1 MKREDIKKFFPDAT
15 EEQLKGLLDINTAD
29 IGKAKGELEAVKADL
44 EKANGTLKEYETTIA
59 DMKKSAEGN
68 EDFKK
73 KFEELE
79 QRIADEKAE
88 AEKKAKEEA
97 EEAEYSNRF
106 KTVVGEQKWRDA
118 LTEKAVYAEFKTAL
132 QDETNKG
139 KGDKDILAAL
149 TQDKEYFA
157 KDPARVPAFSRGTGF
172 AGGEVDDAAER
183 QWAYPPRRTKE
194 NRKENETWRT
204 ALHFSKNTLTCW
216 TRSIRM
222 RPLPLRWTAI

>member
-29 IGKAKGELEAVKADL
+29 IGRAKGELETVKADL

-59 DMKKSAEGN
+59 DLKKSAECN

-106 KTVVGEQKWRDA
+106 KTVVGEQKWRDE

-132 QDETNKG
+132 QDEANKG

-172 AGGEVDDAAER
+172 AGGEVDDAAVR
-183 QWAYPPRRTKE
+183 AAMGLSPK
-194 NRKENETWRT
+194 KD
-204 ALHFSKNTLTCW
+204 
-216 TRSIRM
+216 
-222 RPLPLRWTAI
+222 

>member
-1 MKREDIKKFFPDAT
+1 MKREDIKKIFPDAT

-59 DMKKSAEGN
+59 DLKKSAEGN

-73 KFEELE
+73 KFEDLE
-79 QRIADEKAE
+79 QRIAVEKAE

-106 KTVVGEQKWRDA
+106 KTVVGEQKWRDE

-172 AGGEVDDAAER
+172 AGGEVDDAAVR
-183 QWAYPPRRTKE
+183 AAMGLSPK
-194 NRKENETWRT
+194 KD
-204 ALHFSKNTLTCW
+204 
-216 TRSIRM
+216 
-222 RPLPLRWTAI
+222 

>member
-1 MKREDIKKFFPDAT
+1 MKREDIKKIFPDAT

-29 IGKAKGELEAVKADL
+29 IGKAKGDLETVKADL

-73 KFEELE
+73 KFEDLE

-132 QDETNKG
+132 QDEANKG

-172 AGGEVDDAAER
+172 AGGEVDDAAVR
-183 QWAYPPRRTKE
+183 AAMGLSPK
-194 NRKENETWRT
+194 KD
-204 ALHFSKNTLTCW
+204 
-216 TRSIRM
+216 
-222 RPLPLRWTAI
+222 

>member
-1 MKREDIKKFFPDAT
+1 MKREDIKKIFPDAT

-29 IGKAKGELEAVKADL
+29 IGKAKGGLEAVKVDL

-132 QDETNKG
+132 QDEANKG

-172 AGGEVDDAAER
+172 AGGGVDDAAVR
-183 QWAYPPRRTKE
+183 AAMGLSPK
-194 NRKENETWRT
+194 KD
-204 ALHFSKNTLTCW
+204 
-216 TRSIRM
+216 
-222 RPLPLRWTAI
+222 

>member
-1 MKREDIKKFFPDAT
+1 MKREDIKKIFPDAT

-29 IGKAKGELEAVKADL
+29 SGKAKGELEAVKADL

-172 AGGEVDDAAER
+172 AGGEVDDAAVR
-183 QWAYPPRRTKE
+183 AAMGLSPK
-194 NRKENETWRT
+194 KD
-204 ALHFSKNTLTCW
+204 
-216 TRSIRM
+216 
-222 RPLPLRWTAI
+222 

>member
-1 MKREDIKKFFPDAT
+1 MKREDIKKIFPDAT

-73 KFEELE
+73 KFEDLE
-79 QRIADEKAE
+79 QRIAVEKAE

-106 KTVVGEQKWRDA
+106 KTVVGEQKWRDE

-172 AGGEVDDAAER
+172 AGGEVDDAAVR
-183 QWAYPPRRTKE
+183 AAMGLSPK
-194 NRKENETWRT
+194 KD
-204 ALHFSKNTLTCW
+204 
-216 TRSIRM
+216 
-222 RPLPLRWTAI
+222 

>member
-29 IGKAKGELEAVKADL
+29 IGKAKGELETVKADL

-73 KFEELE
+73 KFEDLE

-88 AEKKAKEEA
+88 AEKKAKAEA

-106 KTVVGEQKWRDA
+106 KTVVGEQKWRDE

-132 QDETNKG
+132 QDEANKG

-172 AGGEVDDAAER
+172 AGGDTNGANPFNFHFAGVRAKE
-183 QWAYPPRRTKE
+183 TK
-194 NRKENETWRT
+194 
-204 ALHFSKNTLTCW
+204 
-216 TRSIRM
+216 
-222 RPLPLRWTAI
+222 

>member
-1 MKREDIKKFFPDAT
+1 MKREDIKKIFPDAT

-132 QDETNKG
+132 QDEANKG
-139 KGDKDILAAL
+139 KGDKDVLAAL

-172 AGGEVDDAAER
+172 AGGEVDDAAVR
-183 QWAYPPRRTKE
+183 AAMGLSPK
-194 NRKENETWRT
+194 KD
-204 ALHFSKNTLTCW
+204 
-216 TRSIRM
+216 
-222 RPLPLRWTAI
+222 

>member
-1 MKREDIKKFFPDAT
+1 MKREDIKKIFPDAT

-59 DMKKSAEGN
+59 DLKKSAEGN

-73 KFEELE
+73 KFEDLE

-132 QDETNKG
+132 QDEANKG

-172 AGGEVDDAAER
+172 AGGGVDDAAVR
-183 QWAYPPRRTKE
+183 AAMGLSPK
-194 NRKENETWRT
+194 KD
-204 ALHFSKNTLTCW
+204 
-216 TRSIRM
+216 
-222 RPLPLRWTAI
+222 

>member
-1 MKREDIKKFFPDAT
+1 MKREDIKKIFPDAT

-29 IGKAKGELEAVKADL
+29 IGKAKGEFEAVKTEL
-44 EKANGTLKEYETTIA
+44 EKANGTLREYETTIA

-73 KFEELE
+73 KFEDLE

-88 AEKKAKEEA
+88 AERKAKEEA

-132 QDETNKG
+132 QDEANKG

-172 AGGEVDDAAER
+172 AGGGVDDAAVR
-183 QWAYPPRRTKE
+183 AAMGLSPK
-194 NRKENETWRT
+194 KD
-204 ALHFSKNTLTCW
+204 
-216 TRSIRM
+216 
-222 RPLPLRWTAI
+222 

>member
-29 IGKAKGELEAVKADL
+29 IGKAKGDLETVRAEL

-106 KTVVGEQKWRDA
+106 KTVVGEQKWRDE

-132 QDETNKG
+132 QDEVNKG
-139 KGDKDILAAL
+139 KGDKDILETL
-149 TQDKEYFA
+149 T
-157 KDPARVPAFSRGTGF
+157 KDRNYWENPNQPANMAGMGTNVNTNGANPFNFHF
-172 AGGEVDDAAER
+172 AGVRAKE
-183 QWAYPPRRTKE
+183 TK
-194 NRKENETWRT
+194 
-204 ALHFSKNTLTCW
+204 
-216 TRSIRM
+216 
-222 RPLPLRWTAI
+222 

>member
-1 MKREDIKKFFPDAT
+1 MKREDIKKIFPDAT

-44 EKANGTLKEYETTIA
+44 EKANGTLREYETTIA

-73 KFEELE
+73 KFEDLE

-97 EEAEYSNRF
+97 EEAEYANRF

-132 QDETNKG
+132 QDEANKG

-172 AGGEVDDAAER
+172 AGGEVDDAAVR
-183 QWAYPPRRTKE
+183 AAMGLSPK
-194 NRKENETWRT
+194 KD
-204 ALHFSKNTLTCW
+204 
-216 TRSIRM
+216 
-222 RPLPLRWTAI
+222 

>member
-1 MKREDIKKFFPDAT
+1 MKREDIKKIFPDAT

-29 IGKAKGELEAVKADL
+29 IGKAKGELETVRADL

-59 DMKKSAEGN
+59 DLKKSAEGN

-73 KFEELE
+73 KFENLE

-132 QDETNKG
+132 QDEANKG

-172 AGGEVDDAAER
+172 AGGEVDDAAVR
-183 QWAYPPRRTKE
+183 AAMGLSPK
-194 NRKENETWRT
+194 KD
-204 ALHFSKNTLTCW
+204 
-216 TRSIRM
+216 
-222 RPLPLRWTAI
+222 

>member
-1 MKREDIKKFFPDAT
+1 MKREDIKKIFPDAT

-44 EKANGTLKEYETTIA
+44 EKANGTLREYETTIA

-88 AEKKAKEEA
+88 AEKKAKAEA

-132 QDETNKG
+132 QDEANKG
-139 KGDKDILAAL
+139 KGDKDILETL
-149 TQDKEYFA
+149 T
-157 KDPARVPAFSRGTGF
+157 KDRNYWENPNQPANMAGMGTNVNTNGANPFNFHF
-172 AGGEVDDAAER
+172 AGVRAKE
-183 QWAYPPRRTKE
+183 TK
-194 NRKENETWRT
+194 
-204 ALHFSKNTLTCW
+204 
-216 TRSIRM
+216 
-222 RPLPLRWTAI
+222 

>member
-29 IGKAKGELEAVKADL
+29 IGKAKGEFEAVKTDL

-59 DMKKSAEGN
+59 DLKKSAEGN

-73 KFEELE
+73 KFEDLE
-79 QRIADEKAE
+79 QRIADEKTE

-106 KTVVGEQKWRDA
+106 KTVVGEQKWRDE

-132 QDETNKG
+132 QDEANKG

-172 AGGEVDDAAER
+172 EGGGWMMRQSER
-183 QWAYPPRRTKE
+183 QWAYPRRRTKKIE
-194 NRKENETWRT
+194 RRT
-204 ALHFSKNTLTCW
+204 KHGEQHYFIQK
-216 TRSIRM
+216 IH
-222 RPLPLRWTAI
+222 

>member
-1 MKREDIKKFFPDAT
+1 MKREDIKKIFPDAT

-29 IGKAKGELEAVKADL
+29 IGKAKGEFEAVKTDL

-59 DMKKSAEGN
+59 DLKKSAEGN

-73 KFEELE
+73 KFEDLE

-172 AGGEVDDAAER
+172 AGGEVDDAAVR
-183 QWAYPPRRTKE
+183 AAMGLSPK
-194 NRKENETWRT
+194 KD
-204 ALHFSKNTLTCW
+204 
-216 TRSIRM
+216 
-222 RPLPLRWTAI
+222 

>member
-1 MKREDIKKFFPDAT
+1 MKREDIKNFFPDAT

-29 IGKAKGELEAVKADL
+29 IGKAKSDLETVRAEL
-44 EKANGTLKEYETTIA
+44 EKANGTLREYETTIA
-59 DMKKSAEGN
+59 DLKKSAEGN

-73 KFEELE
+73 KFEDLE

-88 AEKKAKEEA
+88 AEKKAKAEA

-106 KTVVGEQKWRDA
+106 KTVVGEQKWRDE

-132 QDETNKG
+132 QDEANKG

-172 AGGEVDDAAER
+172 AGGGDVDDAAVR
-183 QWAYPPRRTKE
+183 AVMGLSPK
-194 NRKENETWRT
+194 KD
-204 ALHFSKNTLTCW
+204 
-216 TRSIRM
+216 
-222 RPLPLRWTAI
+222 

>member
-29 IGKAKGELEAVKADL
+29 IGKAKGELETVKANL

-59 DMKKSAEGN
+59 DLKKSAEGN

-106 KTVVGEQKWRDA
+106 KTVVGEQKWRDE

-132 QDETNKG
+132 QDEANKG

-172 AGGEVDDAAER
+172 AGSEVDDAAVR
-183 QWAYPPRRTKE
+183 AAMGLSPK
-194 NRKENETWRT
+194 KD
-204 ALHFSKNTLTCW
+204 
-216 TRSIRM
+216 
-222 RPLPLRWTAI
+222 

>member
-29 IGKAKGELEAVKADL
+29 IGKAKGDLETVKADL

-59 DMKKSAEGN
+59 DLKKSAEGN

-73 KFEELE
+73 KFEDLE

-106 KTVVGEQKWRDA
+106 KTVVGEQKWRDE

-132 QDETNKG
+132 QDEANKG

-172 AGGEVDDAAER
+172 AGGGVDDAAVR
-183 QWAYPPRRTKE
+183 AAMGLSPK
-194 NRKENETWRT
+194 KD
-204 ALHFSKNTLTCW
+204 
-216 TRSIRM
+216 
-222 RPLPLRWTAI
+222 

>member
-1 MKREDIKKFFPDAT
+1 MKREDIKKIFPDAT

-29 IGKAKGELEAVKADL
+29 IGKAKGELETVKADL

-88 AEKKAKEEA
+88 AEKKAKAEA

-132 QDETNKG
+132 QDEANKG

-172 AGGEVDDAAER
+172 AGGEVDDAAVR
-183 QWAYPPRRTKE
+183 AAMGLSPK
-194 NRKENETWRT
+194 KD
-204 ALHFSKNTLTCW
+204 
-216 TRSIRM
+216 
-222 RPLPLRWTAI
+222 

>member
-29 IGKAKGELEAVKADL
+29 IGRAKGELETVKADL

-73 KFEELE
+73 KFEDLE

-88 AEKKAKEEA
+88 AERKAKEEA
-97 EEAEYSNRF
+97 EEAEYSSRF
-106 KTVVGEQKWRDA
+106 KTVVGEQKWRDE

-132 QDETNKG
+132 QDEANKG

-172 AGGEVDDAAER
+172 AGGGVDDAAVR
-183 QWAYPPRRTKE
+183 AAMGLSPK
-194 NRKENETWRT
+194 KD
-204 ALHFSKNTLTCW
+204 
-216 TRSIRM
+216 
-222 RPLPLRWTAI
+222 

>member
-29 IGKAKGELEAVKADL
+29 IGKAKGELETVRADL
-44 EKANGTLKEYETTIA
+44 EKANGTLNEYETTIA
-59 DMKKSAEGN
+59 DLKKSAEGN

-73 KFEELE
+73 KFENLE

-132 QDETNKG
+132 QDEANKG

-172 AGGEVDDAAER
+172 AGGGVDDAAVR
-183 QWAYPPRRTKE
+183 AAMGLSPK
-194 NRKENETWRT
+194 KD
-204 ALHFSKNTLTCW
+204 
-216 TRSIRM
+216 
-222 RPLPLRWTAI
+222 

>member
-1 MKREDIKKFFPDAT
+1 MKRENIKKIFPDAT

-59 DMKKSAEGN
+59 DLKKSAEGN

-73 KFEELE
+73 KFENLE

-132 QDETNKG
+132 QDEANKG

-172 AGGEVDDAAER
+172 AGGEVDDAAVR
-183 QWAYPPRRTKE
+183 AAMGLSPK
-194 NRKENETWRT
+194 KD
-204 ALHFSKNTLTCW
+204 
-216 TRSIRM
+216 
-222 RPLPLRWTAI
+222 

>member
-1 MKREDIKKFFPDAT
+1 MKREDIKKIFPDAT

-88 AEKKAKEEA
+88 EEA

-172 AGGEVDDAAER
+172 AGGEVDDAAVR
-183 QWAYPPRRTKE
+183 AAMGLSPK
-194 NRKENETWRT
+194 KD
-204 ALHFSKNTLTCW
+204 
-216 TRSIRM
+216 
-222 RPLPLRWTAI
+222 

>member
-1 MKREDIKKFFPDAT
+1 MKREDIKKIFPDAT

-29 IGKAKGELEAVKADL
+29 IGKAKGEFEAVKADL
-44 EKANGTLKEYETTIA
+44 ERANGTLKEYETTIA

-73 KFEELE
+73 KFEDLE

-88 AEKKAKEEA
+88 AERKAKEEA
-97 EEAEYSNRF
+97 EEAEYSSRF

-132 QDETNKG
+132 QDEANKG
-139 KGDKDILAAL
+139 KGDKDVLAAL

-172 AGGEVDDAAER
+172 AGGEVDDAAVR
-183 QWAYPPRRTKE
+183 AAMGLSPK
-194 NRKENETWRT
+194 KD
-204 ALHFSKNTLTCW
+204 
-216 TRSIRM
+216 
-222 RPLPLRWTAI
+222 

>member
-1 MKREDIKKFFPDAT
+1 MKREDIKKIFPDAT

-29 IGKAKGELEAVKADL
+29 IGRAKGELETVKADL

-59 DMKKSAEGN
+59 DLKKSAEGN

-132 QDETNKG
+132 QDEANKG

-172 AGGEVDDAAER
+172 AGGEVDDAAVR
-183 QWAYPPRRTKE
+183 AAMGLSPK
-194 NRKENETWRT
+194 KD
-204 ALHFSKNTLTCW
+204 
-216 TRSIRM
+216 
-222 RPLPLRWTAI
+222 

>member
-1 MKREDIKKFFPDAT
+1 MKREDIKKIFPDAT

-29 IGKAKGELEAVKADL
+29 IGKAKGELEAVKTEL
-44 EKANGTLKEYETTIA
+44 EKANGTLREYETTIA
-59 DMKKSAEGN
+59 DMKKSTEGN

-132 QDETNKG
+132 QDEANKG

-172 AGGEVDDAAER
+172 AGGEADDAAVR
-183 QWAYPPRRTKE
+183 AAMGLSPK
-194 NRKENETWRT
+194 KD
-204 ALHFSKNTLTCW
+204 
-216 TRSIRM
+216 
-222 RPLPLRWTAI
+222 

>member
-1 MKREDIKKFFPDAT
+1 MKREDIKKIFPDAT

-44 EKANGTLKEYETTIA
+44 EKANGTLEEYETTIA
-59 DMKKSAEGN
+59 DLKKSAEGN

-88 AEKKAKEEA
+88 AEKKAKAEA

-106 KTVVGEQKWRDA
+106 KTVVGEQKWRDE

-132 QDETNKG
+132 QDEANKG

-172 AGGEVDDAAER
+172 AGGEVDDAAVR
-183 QWAYPPRRTKE
+183 AAMGLSPK
-194 NRKENETWRT
+194 KD
-204 ALHFSKNTLTCW
+204 
-216 TRSIRM
+216 
-222 RPLPLRWTAI
+222 

>member
-1 MKREDIKKFFPDAT
+1 MKREDIKKIFPDAT

-29 IGKAKGELEAVKADL
+29 IGKAKGELEAVKANL

-59 DMKKSAEGN
+59 DLKKSAEGN

-73 KFEELE
+73 KFEDLE

-132 QDETNKG
+132 QDEANKG

-172 AGGEVDDAAER
+172 AGGEVDDAAVR
-183 QWAYPPRRTKE
+183 AAMGLSPK
-194 NRKENETWRT
+194 KD
-204 ALHFSKNTLTCW
+204 
-216 TRSIRM
+216 
-222 RPLPLRWTAI
+222 